1 MQNDLLSG
9 IKAVTLDVNSMKEK
23 KGNSYDLIVMLIH
36 IYNLRMKKRGN
47 VNGWLLL
54 RGSVDAN
61 MKARERR
68 QLCKHH
74 MHPNFSMETYISNL
88 NSGK

>member
-1 MQNDLLSG
+1 MIYCQALKQS
-9 IKAVTLDVNSMKEK
+9 KLDVNSMKEK
-23 KGNSYDLIVMLIH
+23 KGNSYNLIVMLIH
-36 IYNLRMKKRGN
+36 IYNLGMKKIGN

-61 MKARERR
+61 MKAKERR

-74 MHPNFSMETYISNL
+74 MHPNFSMEAYISNL